1 MRLTG
6 PAMSLGASGSM
17 AKTLV
22 FSIWKGQPYG
32 RLHVTPVNR
41 NTTGQNTVRSVLGTI
56 AKACRVVL
64 TSAGDSVNHVG
75 SAFFQAGNTK
85 APAGQSWIS
94 YLQKSLNSGFAALR
108 VSFEADTSTIK
119 GYYETEAGDL
129 GMSAYIDK
137 KGVTQSPGLQLYLL
151 ASFATASLGYA
162 GFTGGIDAATSAQLT
177 AFGTYLHTTTG

>member
-32 RLHVTPVNR
+32 RLRVIPVNR
-41 NTTGQNTVRSVLGTI
+41 KTTAQKAVRSILGTI
-56 AKACRVVL
+56 AKACRAVL
-64 TSAGDSVNHVG
+64 TATADMSAHVG
-75 SAFFQAGNTK
+75 SQFFQDGNTK

-94 YLQKSLNSGFAALR
+94 FLQKSLNSSFAGLVTAYGTL
-108 VSFEADTSTIK
+108 TSTIK
-119 GYYETEAGDL
+119 GYYTTEAGDI
-129 GMSAYIDK
+129 GMSDYTDK
-137 KGVTQSPGLQLYLL
+137 SGVTHTAGEQLYLL

-162 GFTGGIDAATSAQLT
+162 GFTGGINDATSAELT
-177 AFGTYLHTTTG
+177 AFGTYVHTTV